1 MSMNKIALGILLMLS
16 TLAGARGADV
26 AIPLPRERPAAIR
39 VASLVPLPRERP
51 AEIVV
56 AQAPTNPDPF
66 NIKRADNGPTSGV
79 AAPTSPIVVA
89 AAPPASND
97 ILGYIWAAIASVFT
111 AIFGKIAFKPPAL
124 PGTAAPIDSGKVTD
138 IVTAVLHPSGTSILS
153 DPNLRATVDAALLKA
168 VQSGLPGQAL
178 QSGLSLIPGAGP
190 FATTL
195 EPILRNIVIQALQKQ
210 AGTTAAQGPAAAD
223 PAAPASTNPLQDQL
237 ATLTGIVGDLAK
249 AVAAKHAVSPA

>member
-1 MSMNKIALGILLMLS
+1 MNRFALGLLLMLT
-16 TLAGARGADV
+16 TLAAARGADV

-111 AIFGKIAFKPPAL
+111 AIFGKLAFKLPAM
-124 PGTAAPIDSGKVTD
+124 PGTAAPLDSSKVTD
-138 IVTAVLHPSGTSILS
+138 IVTAVLHPSGTSILA
-153 DPNLRATVDAALLKA
+153 DPNLRATVDAALLKV
-168 VQSGLPGQAL
+168 VQSGLPGQAI
-178 QSGLSLIPGAGP
+178 QAGLSFVPGAGP
-190 FATTL
+190 FVTTL
-195 EPILRNIVIQALQKQ
+195 EPIVRNLVTQALQKQ
-210 AGTTAAQGPAAAD
+210 APAGSAPAASATPD
-223 PAAPASTNPLQDQL
+223 PFQPLLDKLSALIESKIHPAAPA
-237 ATLTGIVGDLAK
+237 A
-249 AVAAKHAVSPA
+249 